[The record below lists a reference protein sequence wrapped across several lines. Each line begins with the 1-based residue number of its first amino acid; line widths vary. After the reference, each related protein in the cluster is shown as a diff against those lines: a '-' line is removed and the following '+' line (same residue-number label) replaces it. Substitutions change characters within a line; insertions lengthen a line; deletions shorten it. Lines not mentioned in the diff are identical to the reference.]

1 MLTRRQL
8 ATSLASLGIGSVTF
22 QRALASQAPAQGE
35 AAAAITAEMIQQA
48 EWIAGITLTEAERKR
63 LASTL
68 QRQQANLKKQ
78 RLQPLDNSVAPALVF
93 QPTGTNTATRELG
106 SISITLPHSVT
117 RPSNDADLAFASVVT
132 LSHLLRTRKI
142 SSQELT
148 QFYLQRLKKYDPT
161 LLCVVSVTE
170 DLAMRQARQAD
181 DEIARGNYRGPL
193 HGIPWGA
200 KDLIAYPGYKTT
212 WGAGPYKDQTL
223 NSKATVARKLEEAGA
238 VLVAKLTLGALAMG
252 DGWFGGMTRNP
263 WNPQQGSSGSSA
275 GSASATSAGLVGFA
289 IGTETLGSI
298 VSPCTRCGV
307 TGLRP
312 TFGRV
317 SRAGCMALAWSM
329 DKVGPIARTVE
340 DCAYIFNAIQGVDSE
355 DSSTVDRGFTWPST
369 KPLSAMKVGYIAST
383 TRKVEDR
390 EELRLLQS
398 LGVQLQPVTLPT
410 AQASAIVNI
419 ILTAEAG
426 ASFDHLTREGIKEGI
441 GTWPATFQE
450 AQFISAV
457 DYLRAN
463 RLRSQLMQEMDKI
476 MADLDAI
483 VAGGDLVLTN
493 LTGHPQVVMPFG
505 FNTLSNGTQLP
516 KAITF
521 TGKLF
526 GESELLTLCH
536 QFQVKTDYHVKRPP
550 LS

>member
-8 ATSLASLGIGSVTF
+8 ATSLASLGIGTLTF
-22 QRALASQAPAQGE
+22 QRALAAQPPSDAATITPA
-35 AAAAITAEMIQQA
+35 MIQQA
-48 EWIAGITLTEAERKR
+48 EWIAGIILSEAERKR
-63 LASTL
+63 LANTL
-68 QRQQANLKKQ
+68 QRQQANLKKL
-78 RLQPLDNSVAPALVF
+78 RAEPLDNSVAPALVF
-93 QPTGTNTATRELG
+93 QPLGNNTATRELG
-106 SISITLPHSVT
+106 SISMVHPHLVV
-117 RPSNDADLAFASVVT
+117 RPSSEVDIAFSSVVT
-132 LSHLLRTRKI
+132 LSHLIRTRQM

-148 QFYLQRLKKYDPT
+148 QLYLQRLKKYDPT
-161 LLCVVSVTE
+161 LLCVVSLTE
-170 DLAMRQARQAD
+170 DLAMRQAKQAD
-181 DEIARGNYRGPL
+181 AEIARGHYRGPL

-212 WGAGPYKDQTL
+212 WGAGPFKDQTL
-223 NSKATVARKLEEAGA
+223 NTKATVARKLEEAGA
-238 VLVAKLTLGALAMG
+238 VMVAKLTLGALAMG

-263 WNPQQGSSGSSA
+263 WNTKQGSSGSSA

-340 DCAYIFNAIQGVDSE
+340 DCAYIFNAIQGVDAA
-355 DSSTVDRGFTWPST
+355 DSSTVDRGFTWPSN
-369 KPLSAMKVGYIAST
+369 KPISAMKVGYIEST
-383 TRKVEDR
+383 VRKKEER
-390 EELRLLQS
+390 EELRVLEE
-398 LGVQLQPVTLPT
+398 LGVVLTPIKLPILK
-410 AQASAIVNI
+410 AGAIVGT

-426 ASFDHLTREGIKEGI
+426 ASFDELTRKGITEGI

-450 AQFISAV
+450 AQFITAV
-457 DYLRAN
+457 EYLRAN
-463 RLRSQLMQEMDKI
+463 RLRTELMQEMDKI
-476 MADLDAI
+476 MTDLDAI

-493 LTGHPQVVMPFG
+493 LTGHPQVVMPSEF
-505 FNTLSNGTQLP
+505 TTYPNGTTLP
-516 KAITF
+516 KSITF
-521 TGKLF
+521 TGKLY

-536 QFQVKTDYHVKRPP
+536 QYQLKTNQHTKRPV
-550 LS
+550 L

>member
-22 QRALASQAPAQGE
+22 QRALAAQAPAQGE

-48 EWIAGITLTEAERKR
+48 EWVAGITLTEAERKR

-78 RLQPLDNSVAPALVF
+78 RSQPLDNSVAPALVF

-106 SISITLPHSVT
+106 SISITFPHSVT
-117 RPSNDADLAFASVVT
+117 RPNTEADLAFASVVT

-148 QFYLQRLKKYDPT
+148 QLYLQRLKKYDPT
-161 LLCVVSVTE
+161 LLCVVSLTE
-170 DLAMRQARQAD
+170 ELAMRQAKQAD

-200 KDLIAYPGYKTT
+200 KDLMAYPGYKTT

-223 NSKATVARKLEEAGA
+223 NTKATVARKLEEAGA
-238 VLVAKLTLGALAMG
+238 VLIAKLTLGALAMG

-340 DCAYIFNAIQGVDSE
+340 DCAYIFNAIQGVDAA
-355 DSSTVDRGFTWPST
+355 DSSTVDRGFTWPSN

-383 TRKVEDR
+383 TRKIEER
-390 EELRLLQS
+390 EELRILQS

-410 AQASAIVNI
+410 AQASAIVNT

-536 QFQVKTDYHVKRPP
+536 QFQVKTEYHVKRPP